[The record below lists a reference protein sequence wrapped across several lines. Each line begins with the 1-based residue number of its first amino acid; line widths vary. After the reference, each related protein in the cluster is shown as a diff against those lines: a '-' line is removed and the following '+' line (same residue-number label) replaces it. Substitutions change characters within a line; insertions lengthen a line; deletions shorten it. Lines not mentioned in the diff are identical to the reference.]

1 MAAGVVATAHVMEE
15 AADPTAPAVAE
26 QPADDSRC
34 APMEFES
41 RSPGTTLDAQQ
52 RCALV
57 AAGYRAVASGAHE
70 ATGVPASDTAAIAAA
85 AVRRFDFPDL
95 DGGDTTS
102 YWSVDFEL
110 RERPY
115 AVQAQVDVRTG
126 AVTVG
131 RVHR

>member
-26 QPADDSRC
+26 QPVDESRC
-34 APMEFES
+34 ASLEFPS
-41 RSPGTTLDAQQ
+41 RAPGTTLDVEQ

-57 AAGYRAVASGAHE
+57 VAAYHAVASGAHE
-70 ATGVPASDTAAIAAA
+70 AAGVPASDTAAITDA

-95 DGGDTTS
+95 DGRDTTS
-102 YWSVDFEL
+102 YWSVELEL
-110 RERPY
+110 REKPY